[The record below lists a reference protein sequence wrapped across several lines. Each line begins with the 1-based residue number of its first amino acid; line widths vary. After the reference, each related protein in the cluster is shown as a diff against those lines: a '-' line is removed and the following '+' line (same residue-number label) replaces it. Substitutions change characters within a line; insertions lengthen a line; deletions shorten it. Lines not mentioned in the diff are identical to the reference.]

1 MRRFFLSFLFSN
13 PRLRTMQLLYIYIY
27 VYIEPNPSL
36 LKDDGEILD
45 LINSL

>member
-1 MRRFFLSFLFSN
+1 MRLFFYHFHFPILDCEQCSY
-13 PRLRTMQLLYIYIY
+13 YIYIY